1 MAMPKVTVSISDDIY
16 GELVSLV
23 PVRQRSRLINSALK
37 KALHDKRKA
46 SAMAKMVE
54 LRKKTATFS
63 TKDILRAVRDDRARQ
78 R

>member
-1 MAMPKVTVSISDDIY
+1 MPKVTVSMSDDVY

-23 PVRQRSRLINSALK
+23 PTRQRSRLINAALK

-46 SAMAKMVE
+46 GAMARMVA

-63 TKDILRAVRDDRARQ
+63 TEDILRAVRDDRARQ